1 MITNSLSKT
10 KKELSI
16 KPYYTDSHC
25 TIYQGDCLDIMA
37 IFPDESIDLI
47 ITDPPYNVSHKDK
60 LYRTYK
66 NGKRKDISLDF
77 GEWDYGFDA
86 TLFLEESKRVLKKY
100 GQWLI
105 FCSDLQLGDYV
116 EWLKENG
123 YFKQILIWEKLNP
136 PPHFRKTEYRQATEF
151 IVWAYKEN
159 PSIKEQHFNFLTQ
172 EEMKNIFRFPICQ
185 GNERTEHPTQK
196 PVKLVVELLKRHSFD
211 SDVVLDPFMGSGTT
225 LVAGKMLG
233 IKVIGIEINDR
244 YCKISTE
251 RLKQEVLF

>member
-10 KKELSI
+10 EKELSI

-47 ITDPPYNVSHKDK
+47 ITDPPYNISHKDK

-77 GEWDYGFDA
+77 GECDYGFDA

-116 EWLKENG
+116 EWLK
-123 YFKQILIWEKLNP
+123 
-136 PPHFRKTEYRQATEF
+136 
-151 IVWAYKEN
+151 
-159 PSIKEQHFNFLTQ
+159 
-172 EEMKNIFRFPICQ
+172 KN
-185 GNERTEHPTQK
+185 
-196 PVKLVVELLKRHSFD
+196 FD
-211 SDVVLDPFMGSGTT
+211 SDVILDPFMGSGTT
-225 LVAGKMLG
+225 LVAGEMLG
-233 IKVIGIEINDR
+233 RKVIGIEINDR

-251 RLKQEVLF
+251 RLKQEILF

>member
-10 KKELSI
+10 EKELSI

-25 TIYQGDCLDIMA
+25 TIYHGDCLDIMA

-159 PSIKEQHFNFLTQ
+159 PPIKEQHFNFLTQ
-172 EEMKNIFRFPICQ
+172 EEVNYPSLKAGACSVRSKGNWLTGGHRRLCSSYQEEIHTHPRIFRKFWA
-185 GNERTEHPTQK
+185 T
-196 PVKLVVELLKRHSFD
+196 VVCH
-211 SDVVLDPFMGSGTT
+211 
-225 LVAGKMLG
+225 
-233 IKVIGIEINDR
+233 
-244 YCKISTE
+244 
-251 RLKQEVLF
+251 